1 MQYAYFERI
10 DPERRDAFLSL
21 YQTVKEHLPEGFMEH
36 EGPYGINFSVP
47 LETYPK
53 GYHCDPIQPL
63 PFITIAAQ
71 KSHLALYHMGVYA
84 RKDLLDWFTEAFQT
98 QFKRKPDMGKSCIRI
113 KKYSDM
119 PLELIGSLC
128 SKMTPQDWI
137 TCYEVAFRSGGG
149 NK

>member
-1 MQYAYFERI
+1 
-10 DPERRDAFLSL
+10 
-21 YQTVKEHLPEGFMEH
+21 
-36 EGPYGINFSVP
+36 
-47 LETYPK
+47 
-53 GYHCDPIQPL
+53 L